1 MCVVFNIFMKRFLP
15 PLKQSH
21 LPRKEK
27 KKLLFNPVAEDMVQW
42 VKDLSRKHKNLSS
55 NLQNPFKARY
65 DSMSV
70 NQYYYEMGGG
80 HRRIPRSSQTC

>member
-15 PLKQSH
+15 PLKQNC
-21 LPRKEK
+21 LTWEGEK
-27 KKLLFNPVAEDMVQW
+27 TILFNPVAEDMVQW
-42 VKDLSRKHKNLSS
+42 VKDLSCKHKNLSS

-70 NQYYYEMGGG
+70 TQ
-80 HRRIPRSSQTC
+80 

>member
-21 LPRKEK
+21 LLGKEK
-27 KKLLFNPVAEDMVQW
+27 TVLFNPVAEDMVQW
-42 VKDLSRKHKNLSS
+42 VKDLSYKHKNLSL

-70 NQYYYEMGGG
+70 IQYYYEMGGG
-80 HRRIPRSSQTC
+80 HRRIPRSS